1 MMQNPQG
8 KDPVADY
15 LKKYGGATP
24 APAPS
29 SDPVSTYL
37 AKYGGQTGDIDLSKP
52 RPGEAVVSSGPITG
66 VGVDAETIARAKAGE
81 FGLSK
86 AIDATQALDY
96 PRTSRGLESPDD
108 VRGQLASIGKDVRKR
123 TAPGLASTAANVAL
137 SHMADPLSNQMGDAA
152 TEAAIDR
159 YLEGGKGMSTTAAN
173 VLGAAAF
180 GGNVAGNVGVG
191 KAIGTV
197 AKGVGAVAGE
207 VSPTVGRVLNASRAG
222 RVASH
227 ALSGGVS
234 NAALRATGSAIEGHD
249 LPTTAREAASAG
261 AQGAVMGGLLG
272 VLVEAP
278 GLTREAKQLAQRMFG
293 GPEPVD
299 PVEVRTA
306 YLAKLSPADRT
317 YLENEPQLRDA
328 IFPEKAAKA
337 GPGPIGDDGPSEPP
351 HGTPPSPPEPPPQ
364 GGSPLSMNDAGFYG
378 DFGNATVRVEP
389 GTKLEGEGAL
399 DTVSAVK
406 QAVETVGRD
415 EFRARVQAEA
425 EKRGSPED
433 PHVQMAATEQVARD
447 IATAGRTDLFGNA
460 LPEKVEQGG
469 LFGERESLNLA
480 QNEGK
485 LREAKALARK
495 DATISADEM
504 AERRDELGA
513 PRSGTEASPAP
524 RRALALHDSARDPQ
538 GALRPLHRVSDH
550 GLVREYGEQV
560 AKMEEYERR
569 GLYHYTQD
577 DNFHSTEDGRTVVS
591 ASRSG
596 PSAITDQ
603 AKAATNKRNAIGVLN
618 KIEAE
623 LTRRGLSADPADLMA
638 RHEEMQAERAGMQ
651 EEAGVGANEDPEFR
665 FAGPGLLP
673 TQRAALRR
681 GYRSAL
687 VTPYADIEGE
697 APDLVA
703 ALHKGGAANARALH
717 IASRRTSQVLA
728 GLSDEQQA
736 QFGRKLTADN
746 LRAEAQRKAASDPQA
761 AQRFDAHATQ
771 LEQSLPQGIE
781 QQPWFQQ
788 ALAKHRQYVEQ
799 PLTEAALQAGV
810 DPSSLRQPS
819 SAYLRLVSNDRLT
832 DTEIRRAMDAAGVDN
847 PSDLKPAGPIRKAL
861 VGEKPAVARVFPR
874 GTQGFRQGP
883 LQPNAGY
890 PGESVP
896 NRKGTSATGSSK
908 QAQGTAREYA
918 TDYTRIVAADAT
930 DKAVRAARNNVYAEV
945 AKIGRELQ
953 PGEAPAP
960 GKTVIAFTDS
970 KGIATGDTGAQRFEV
985 TKNVRD
991 AVTRFHQTLE
1001 AKPTSSAG
1009 RALEK
1014 ISGGLTQAQLSG
1026 MPVEATSHAN
1036 TIASIVGSVPGEKDA
1051 LGKGL
1056 TIIPGVGAKLAAI
1069 REMAELD
1076 FSDPQTIALE
1086 HRLADIGA
1094 LRVEE
1099 GHGGV
1104 LNSAHRWLFGP
1115 EGVDVRGRLVL
1126 ARKYLARTPDATDEA
1141 LREFVTS
1148 KLGNYVPANSGTAV
1162 NALQGTGVT
1171 AFARFQAARIP
1182 GSVRTVFGVSDLPA
1196 HSGMQ
1201 RAGDIANTLYRGP
1214 VGHLVGTNALNYALT
1229 GHSTFENEKGH
1240 SLDVDLGTT
1249 IGPKD
1254 RPVFVPGTTI
1264 NPVVTTGLRA
1274 SGLRSLLMSD
1284 RTGTQGR
1291 IADAERDV
1299 ANVGL
1304 GTLSPAARFAFTAAT
1319 GRIPYLGADNDFPK
1333 TVASEPNRDRQSLA
1347 QLEAALSQA
1356 NPAVHAFAGSG
1367 GDLQGRSL
1375 ADALSEDGQ
1384 PFGGPKAT
1392 TARIAEFL
1400 MPRVASAGIGGPD
1413 QAMSATM
1420 RDRME
1425 YQAAVKDA
1433 VREVEN
1439 AAGPEDAQQVAQ
1451 KWLARF
1457 RAAGYETQ
1465 QLAAQLRKAQNTPEY
1480 ARDMK
1485 RQGAAKRFQH
1495 AHPRNE
1501 P

>member
-1 MMQNPQG
+1 MMQDPQG

-15 LKKYGGATP
+15 LKKYGGAKP
-24 APAPS
+24 APT

-37 AKYGGQTGDIDLSKP
+37 AKYRGDVDLGKP
-52 RPGEAVVSSGPITG
+52 AKGEPVVSVGQPVG

-81 FGLSK
+81 FGLAKS
-86 AIDATQALDY
+86 IDATRALDY
-96 PRTSRGLESPDD
+96 PRTSRGQESPDD
-108 VRGQLASIGKDVRKR
+108 VRGQLATIGKDVRKR

-137 SHMADPLSNQMGDAA
+137 SHLADPLSNQMGDAA
-152 TEAAIDR
+152 TDEAIDR
-159 YLEGGKGMSTTAAN
+159 YLEGGQGMSPTAAN

-191 KAIGTV
+191 KAIGV
-197 AKGVGAVAGE
+197 AAKGVGAVAGE
-207 VSPTVGRVLNASRAG
+207 VSPTVGRVLNATRTG

-227 ALSGGVS
+227 AVSGGVS
-234 NAALRATGSAIEGHD
+234 NAAIRATGSAIEGHD
-249 LPTTAREAASAG
+249 IPTTLREAGHAG
-261 AQGAVMGGLLG
+261 VQGAVMGGLLG

-278 GLTREAKQLAQRMFG
+278 GLTREAKQLAARMFG

-299 PVEVRTA
+299 PGAVRTA

-317 YLENEPQLRDA
+317 YLENEPALRDA
-328 IFPEKAAKA
+328 IFPEKAAKP
-337 GPGPIGDDGPSEPP
+337 GPGPIGADGLDEPP
-351 HGTPPSPPEPPPQ
+351 PAQPPVTTPEPPSQ
-364 GGSPLSMNDAGFYG
+364 GGSPVMNDAGFYG
-378 DFGNATVRVEP
+378 DFGNATVAVTP

-406 QAVETVGRD
+406 QAVESVGRD
-415 EFRARVQAEA
+415 EFRSRVKAEA
-425 EKRGSPED
+425 EKRGAPDD

-447 IATAGRTDLFGNA
+447 IA
-460 LPEKVEQGG
+460 
-469 LFGERESLNLA
+469 
-480 QNEGK
+480 
-485 LREAKALARK
+485 
-495 DATISADEM
+495 
-504 AERRDELGA
+504 
-513 PRSGTEASPAP
+513 AP
-524 RRALALHDSARDPQ
+524 RRVRAIAQHDSARDPQ
-538 GALRPLHRVSDH
+538 GGLRPLHRVSDE
-550 GLVREYGEQV
+550 GLIREYGEQV

-569 GLYHYTQD
+569 GLYRYSQD
-577 DNFHSTEDGRTVVS
+577 ENLHTTEDGRTVVG
-591 ASRSG
+591 ATRSG
-596 PSAITDQ
+596 PGGITDQ
-603 AKAATNKRNAIGVLN
+603 AKAATNQRNAIGVLN

-623 LTRRGLSADPADLMA
+623 LQRRGLSADAGEIMA
-638 RHEEMQAERAGMQ
+638 RHEEMQAERSGMQ

-673 TQRAALRR
+673 NQRAALRR
-681 GYRSAL
+681 GYRSAV

-717 IASRRTSQVLA
+717 IASRRTGQVLA

-736 QFGRKLTADN
+736 QFGQKLAADN
-746 LRAEAQRKAASDPQA
+746 LRAEAQRKATSDPQA

-771 LEQSLPQGIE
+771 LEQSLPPGIE

-799 PLTEAALQAGV
+799 PLTESALQAGV
-810 DPSSLRQPS
+810 DPASLRQPA

-832 DTEIRRAMDAAGVDN
+832 DTEIRRAMDATGVDN

-861 VGEKPAVARVFPR
+861 LGEKPEVARVFPR
-874 GTQGFRQGP
+874 GTKGFRQGP
-883 LQPNAGY
+883 LKPNAGY

-985 TKNVRD
+985 SKNVRD

-1009 RALEK
+1009 RALQK
-1014 ISGGLTQAQLSG
+1014 ITGGLTQAQLSG

-1069 REMAELD
+1069 REMEGID
-1076 FSDPQTIALE
+1076 FSDPATIALE

-1099 GHGGV
+1099 GHGGI

-1126 ARKYLARTPDATDEA
+1126 ARKYLARSPEATDEA

-1162 NALQGTGVT
+1162 NALQGTGIT

-1196 HSGMQ
+1196 HSVGQ
-1201 RAGDIANTLYRGP
+1201 RFGDVANTLYRGP
-1214 VGHLVGTNALNYALT
+1214 VGHLAGTNALNYALT

-1254 RPVFVPGTTI
+1254 RPVFVPGATI

-1284 RTGTQGR
+1284 RTGSQGR

-1299 ANVGL
+1299 ANVAL
-1304 GTLSPAARFAFTAAT
+1304 GTLSPAARFGFTAAT

-1333 TVASEPNRDRQSLA
+1333 TVASQPNRDSQALS
-1347 QLEAALSQA
+1347 QFEAALSQA

-1375 ADALSEDGQ
+1375 ADALSEDGRL
-1384 PFGGPKAT
+1384 FGGPTAT
-1392 TARIAEFL
+1392 TARVTEFL
-1400 MPRVASAGIGGPD
+1400 MPRVASAGVGGPD

-1439 AAGPEDAQQVAQ
+1439 AAGPEDAQKVAS

-1457 RAAGYETQ
+1457 KAAGYETA

-1485 RQGAAKRFQH
+1485 RQGSAKRFQN